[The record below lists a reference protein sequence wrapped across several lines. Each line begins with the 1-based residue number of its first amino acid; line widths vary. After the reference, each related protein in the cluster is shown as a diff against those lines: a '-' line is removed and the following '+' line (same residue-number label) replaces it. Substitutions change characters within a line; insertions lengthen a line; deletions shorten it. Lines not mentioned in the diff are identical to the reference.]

1 MQTSMVPS
9 VTTSGDYWMPW
20 LPVESSDTLTLVNS
34 FPNTTKLGSTL
45 RSRNFQNEILSTDAE
60 AYGRAY
66 FGEGDGDIF
75 IENVQCNGSESS
87 IIDCPTSQFGVPDC
101 SHSEDAGVRCEG

>member
-1 MQTSMVPS
+1 
-9 VTTSGDYWMPW
+9 MPRSPAET
-20 LPVESSDTLTLVNS
+20 LDTPTLVK
-34 FPNTTKLGSTL
+34 FIPNTLKLGSTL
-45 RSRNFQNEILSTDAE
+45 RSRNFQNETLSTDAE

-87 IIDCPTSQFGVPDC
+87 IIDCPTSEFGVHDC